1 MANKQN
7 GMNHIISIVTGLIAA
22 ALVATPVFG
31 QQPVIDMHVHARN
44 AVQSG
49 PEHPDNVAVRQA
61 YLNEANENNV
71 VLFAASGAQEFV
83 ESWAE
88 FFGTRMLAG
97 PVFPCINGLT
107 PHEGESDGRMPCF
120 KSGAAFPDLEWLRK
134 KYQDGQLTIMGEIGT
149 QYVGIA
155 FDDVKMM
162 PYYQLAE
169 ELDIPVAIHT
179 AGGPPL
185 TAARCCPDFRL
196 SMGDPA
202 LLEEILVR
210 YPRLRVQIMHANVLT
225 YPALLRLLQQFPQ
238 VTVDL
243 TPFQSI
249 LPRDGFHHMLRTYK
263 MHGLINRI
271 MFATDDF
278 PLASSLE
285 AYRSADFLSV
295 AELDGI
301 LCKNAQRF
309 LGLEGVCKNQ

>member
-1 MANKQN
+1 MQLFGVHLA
-7 GMNHIISIVTGLIAA
+7 ILIA
-22 ALVATPVFG
+22 VPVFA

-49 PEHPDNVAVRQA
+49 PEHPDNLAVRDE
-61 YLNEANENNV
+61 YLAEANENNV

-107 PHEGESDGRMPCF
+107 PHEGENDGRMPCF

-134 KYQDGQLTIMGEIGT
+134 KYLGGQLKIMGEIGT

-185 TAARCCPDFRL
+185 TAARCCPGFRL

-249 LPRDGFHHMLRTYK
+249 LPRDGFHHMLRTFK
-263 MHGLINRI
+263 MHGLIDRI

-285 AYRSADFLSV
+285 AYRSADFLSGE
-295 AELDGI
+295 ELDGI
-301 LCKNAQRF
+301 LCKNAERF
-309 LGLEGVCKNQ
+309 LGMEGVCKNQ

>member
-1 MANKQN
+1 
-7 GMNHIISIVTGLIAA
+7 MNSMKIPFMQLFGVHLAILIA
-22 ALVATPVFG
+22 VPVFA

-49 PEHPDNVAVRQA
+49 PEHPDNLAVRDE
-61 YLNEANENNV
+61 YLAEANENNV

-107 PHEGESDGRMPCF
+107 PHEGENDGRMPCF

-134 KYQDGQLTIMGEIGT
+134 KYLGGQLKIMGEIGT

-185 TAARCCPDFRL
+185 TAARCCPGFRL

-249 LPRDGFHHMLRTYK
+249 LPRDGFHHMLRTFK
-263 MHGLINRI
+263 MHGLIDRI

-285 AYRSADFLSV
+285 AYRSADFLSGE
-295 AELDGI
+295 ELDGI
-301 LCKNAQRF
+301 LCKNAERF
-309 LGLEGVCKNQ
+309 LGMEGVCKNQ